1 MQLSVLDNHGLSV
14 SQVLSDGI
22 RNSKDTRIAVAFVSQ
37 SGYDLIADA
46 VSQSLST
53 GGNVELLVGMD
64 LQGTEPEALETIYTL
79 SKANSHVSLYCY
91 SALEPATVYHPKLY
105 LLRRDEDV
113 TAIVGSSNLTAG
125 GLKKNTEIN
134 LALEGSTRDDVVA
147 DLYESYAYLK
157 FHPRRVEPDEEF
169 LSLYSQLVSREKR
182 TRREANSDAFTR
194 DLRGAFATKLKSLR
208 RPQRTPQD
216 IVGGWLEAVYDV
228 LPEGQFTNDDVYA
241 HEGLFSQRYPDN
253 QNIKAK
259 VRQQLQILGR
269 LGYIKHVERATW
281 RKV

>member
-1 MQLSVLDNHGLSV
+1 
-14 SQVLSDGI
+14 
-22 RNSKDTRIAVAFVSQ
+22 
-37 SGYDLIADA
+37 
-46 VSQSLST
+46 
-53 GGNVELLVGMD
+53 
-64 LQGTEPEALETIYTL
+64 
-79 SKANSHVSLYCY
+79 
-91 SALEPATVYHPKLY
+91 
-105 LLRRDEDV
+105 
-113 TAIVGSSNLTAG
+113 
-125 GLKKNTEIN
+125 LKKNTEIN

>member
-1 MQLSVLDNHGLSV
+1 MQLSVLDNRQKV
-14 SQVLSDGI
+14 VYQVLSDGI
-22 RNSKDTRIAVAFVSQ
+22 RVSNDVRIAVAFVSQ
-37 SGYDLIADA
+37 SGYNLLAEAI
-46 VSQSLST
+46 SQSLSL
-53 GGNVELLVGMD
+53 GGKIELLVGMD
-64 LQGTEPEALETIYTL
+64 LQGTEPEALEAIYTL
-79 SKANSHVSLYCY
+79 SKTNSCVSLYCY

-134 LALEGSTRDDVVA
+134 LAVVGTTHDDVVA
-147 DLYESYAYLK
+147 EMYESYAYLK
-157 FHPRRVEPDEEF
+157 FHPKRVEPDDEF

-182 TRREANSDAFTR
+182 TRREANNEPSTR
-194 DLRGAFATKLKSLR
+194 DLRQAFATKVQSLR
-208 RPQRTPQD
+208 RPQRTPHD
-216 IVGGWLEAVYDV
+216 IVGGWLKTVYDV

-241 HEGLFSQRYPDN
+241 HGGLFSQRYPDN

-259 VRQQLQILGR
+259 VRQQLQILSR
-269 LGYIKHVERATW
+269 LGYIEHVERGTW